1 MELAYLHLDHLE
13 CDQDVV
19 GGQIPAPDLG
29 EGHGPCGGGSTAPK
43 FGGFHFF
50 KVLTSKEQW
59 FWVSFHLILPTSV
72 CKYLRKENVVLEKFR
87 VGL

>member
-1 MELAYLHLDHLE
+1 
-13 CDQDVV
+13 V

-50 KVLTSKEQW
+50 KVLTSKRTMVLGL
-59 FWVSFHLILPTSV
+59 VSLDFTNQCV
-72 CKYLRKENVVLEKFR
+72 QVFEK
-87 VGL
+87 GNCSP

>member
-1 MELAYLHLDHLE
+1 MELAYLHSDHLE

-43 FGGFHFF
+43 FGGFNLF
-50 KVLTSKEQW
+50 
-59 FWVSFHLILPTSV
+59 LILTFKKREV
-72 CKYLRKENVVLEKFR
+72 
-87 VGL
+87 VGLVSLDFANQCVQVFEKGKCSP